1 MPAHERGAHAPGWVL
16 KMATLATLAF
26 FGVELAAGYWARSLA
41 LVSDAWHNFSD
52 ALVLLVAWFAWHV
65 QAKAPSERKTYG
77 YQRASVLA
85 AFVAAL
91 SLIGLVGF
99 LFYEGY
105 RRLFVLPAEANTPN
119 TTVMMAM
126 GTAGVLMHWFISSAL
141 RRDSQSQR
149 APRSVLVHTWADTL
163 IALGIVL
170 VAVVI
175 AATGL
180 RAADPLL
187 GILIAG
193 LIVWTAWDI
202 VTESLNILL
211 EGLPRGIE
219 LEQVA
224 TAIRGVPGVEDVHD
238 LHIWSLGAKAQAL
251 SCHVCI
257 ADIPL
262 LESEAILA
270 QVNVVLEQRFRICH
284 TTVQLEHVPCE
295 AAKGCRIP
303 IGDRGHP
310 HLH

>member
-1 MPAHERGAHAPGWVL
+1 MPAHERGAHTPGWVL

-52 ALVLLVAWFAWHV
+52 ALVLLGTWFAWYV

-91 SLIGLVGF
+91 SLVGLVGF

-105 RRLFVLPAEANTPN
+105 RRLFVLPAEANAPN

-141 RRDSQSQR
+141 RRASQSQR
-149 APRSVLVHTWADTL
+149 APRSVLVHMWADTL
-163 IALGIVL
+163 TCFSIVL
-170 VAVVI
+170 VAAVI
-175 AATGL
+175 YATGL

-187 GILIAG
+187 GIVIAG

-238 LHIWSLGAKAQAL
+238 LHIWSLGARTQAL
-251 SCHVCI
+251 SCHVRI
-257 ADIPL
+257 PDIPL
-262 LESEAILA
+262 LESEALLR
-270 QVNVVLEQRFRICH
+270 QVNAVLEQQFRICH
-284 TTVQLEHVPCE
+284 TTVQFEHAPCE
-295 AAKGCRIP
+295 AVECCRIP
-303 IGDRGHP
+303 SIVGSP
-310 HLH
+310 HSPH